1 VQENK
6 KIGKTCL
13 KKNLQSSFSLSHF
26 SVFFCFTCFN
36 PISVLPFSAPKDDL
50 MYRFLRPWVGEGL
63 IRSEGEK
70 WQRNRRLLTPAFHF
84 SILKGSVL
92 SLALKTKSNFI
103 CIAKMFQ
110 YFNVTDIFMWLTN
123 AL

>member
-1 VQENK
+1 
-6 KIGKTCL
+6 
-13 KKNLQSSFSLSHF
+13 
-26 SVFFCFTCFN
+26 
-36 PISVLPFSAPKDDL
+36 

-103 CIAKMFQ
+103 CMQKCSNILMLQ
-110 YFNVTDIFMWLTN
+110 IYSCG
-123 AL
+123 